1 MMAASSKR
9 HRTVITR
16 IRCGCEY
23 ENAWK
28 HIIAVLLFFQ
38 WFFPGSRREAME
50 DGSENPGVAASLSFK
65 AGLYTIY
72 VVRLGRVI

>member
-1 MMAASSKR
+1 
-9 HRTVITR
+9 
-16 IRCGCEY
+16 
-23 ENAWK
+23 
-28 HIIAVLLFFQ
+28 
-38 WFFPGSRREAME
+38 ME